1 MMEIMLKKMRED
13 AQAPTRGSC
22 EAAGNDLYSLED
34 ATIRPGEVHKF
45 GVGFATAIP
54 PGYFGAIFSRSGMS
68 TNRGLTVST
77 GVSVIDSDY
86 RGEIFVGIRN
96 ESDIDQTI
104 HKGDRI
110 AQMVIIPYSEVFY
123 RETEFLPET
132 ERGQGGFGSS
142 GK

>member
-13 AQAPTRGSC
+13 AQVPTRGSR

-34 ATIRPGEVHKF
+34 VTIRPGEVHKF

-68 TNRGLTVST
+68 TNRGLTVS
-77 GVSVIDSDY
+77 VIDSDY
-86 RGEIFVGIRN
+86 RGEIFVGLRN
-96 ESDIDQTI
+96 ESDIDQTVRT
-104 HKGDRI
+104 GDRI
-110 AQMVIIPYSEVFY
+110 AQLVIIPYREIAFRTVEV
-123 RETEFLPET
+123 LPET
-132 ERGQGGFGSS
+132 ERGHGGFGSS